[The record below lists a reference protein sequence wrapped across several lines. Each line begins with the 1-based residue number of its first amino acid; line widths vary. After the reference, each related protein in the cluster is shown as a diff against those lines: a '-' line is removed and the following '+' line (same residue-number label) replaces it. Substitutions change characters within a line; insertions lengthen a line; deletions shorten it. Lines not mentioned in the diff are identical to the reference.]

1 MRREPLRAS
10 ALPPVRERP
19 GVALGSNPMLN
30 RQSMPVECHLAVLI
44 RREMDTAA
52 EPQSENFDHFF

>member
-44 RREMDTAA
+44 RREMDTL
-52 EPQSENFDHFF
+52 PRRDNLKL